1 MREERERERP
11 ISILN
16 GKKRYRYV
24 REREREGGR
33 EGEKDNTVRQKGRDT
48 FSDVEREKVCVVGKR
63 ERERECISPNQSEII
78 FKTVFYFTSLF
89 GSVIPPPSN

>member
-1 MREERERERP
+1 MREERERP

-63 ERERECISPNQSEII
+63 ERERMHFSKPKRN
-78 FKTVFYFTSLF
+78 YF
-89 GSVIPPPSN
+89 